1 LSSAELP
8 EAFRRRLRRRKRCC
22 YDTLVIARVSTI
34 CMLFW
39 MQPPRCELA
48 TKLDIEDLGI
58 CRDAFETAAM
68 IGYCRVC
75 DPGII
80 G

>member
-1 LSSAELP
+1 
-8 EAFRRRLRRRKRCC
+8 
-22 YDTLVIARVSTI
+22 
-34 CMLFW
+34 MLFW